1 MSPGL
6 RRRLAHA
13 LDRRFEALHHRVEGV
28 ANDVA
33 GLREE
38 VARAQADVAR
48 LARRLDDEISPTL
61 RILAG
66 RDAENRRLLAEARSD
81 PEYELAFTAPNP
93 LVTVVLPTYRRPGL
107 LRTRSLP
114 AALAQK
120 HERLEV
126 LVIGDGP
133 DPEAEQVVRELDE
146 GSGAVDEPAA
156 APRLPGRAAPLAREL
171 DAGAERGL
179 PAGARRLAVR
189 LRRRRLDAIALLL
202 EAARERR
209 AEAVQ
214 GVIREQRPDGS
225 TRDEAAALPNRLP
238 LKGALVHAHLRFF
251 EREHVASALGI
262 AGDRFRG
269 ERMLRAG
276 VRIELVER
284 VTYDYYPVGPLA
296 AANVSR
302 RTSTAWLSTSCGVM
316 QPPTA

>member
-48 LARRLDDEISPTL
+48 LARRLDDEISTTL

-114 AALAQK
+114 AALAQT

-133 DPEAEQVVRELDE
+133 DPEAEQVVRELDDDRVRWTSLPQRHVYPDAQRHWLASSTLARNE
-146 GSGAVDEPAA
+146 GYRLARGGWLFDFDDDDSTRSRSCSRRRASGA
-156 APRLPGRAAPLAREL
+156 PR
-171 DAGAERGL
+171 
-179 PAGARRLAVR
+179 
-189 LRRRRLDAIALLL
+189 
-202 EAARERR
+202 
-209 AEAVQ
+209 
-214 GVIREQRPDGS
+214 
-225 TRDEAAALPNRLP
+225 
-238 LKGALVHAHLRFF
+238 
-251 EREHVASALGI
+251 
-262 AGDRFRG
+262 RFR
-269 ERMLRAG
+269 A
-276 VRIELVER
+276 
-284 VTYDYYPVGPLA
+284 
-296 AANVSR
+296 
-302 RTSTAWLSTSCGVM
+302 
-316 QPPTA
+316 